1 MLSNRLFRAALVVS
15 LVTLHLTSF
24 SQKLLANWQ
33 NLDLSK
39 DSVYGVGTNRAY
51 EELLKGKTSTS
62 VIVAVIDDGTD
73 INHEDLK
80 AHIWKNK
87 NEKMGNSVDDDKNG
101 YIDDVNGWNFL
112 GNKIQS
118 YEIDNY
124 EVTRLVRTYQSFF
137 KYPSDIKNNPDEYTN
152 YQKAL
157 SIYESRK
164 KEYET
169 IDKRLNSSLAYFE
182 SLQKKLNRDSL
193 TIKDLQETPS
203 ADSLIT
209 ITTTRLITN
218 LQRGIAYSKAIA
230 DMKKMIESNK
240 SHLQYH
246 INLQY
251 DPRLLVGDDDANIND
266 RNYGNRTV
274 VSEGDHGT
282 HVSGIIGAVRNN
294 DKGIDGIADNVQ
306 LMILRVV
313 PNGDER
319 DKDIALA
326 IRYAVDNG
334 ARVINMSF
342 GKPLSYKKEF
352 IDDAVQYAIS
362 KNVLLVHA
370 AGNESLDLDVEQR
383 FPNPNYKKTKG
394 NAWKNWIDVGASN
407 GDGNPGTFSNY
418 GKKYVD
424 LFAPGVKIN
433 STILNN
439 EYAPK
444 NGTSMAAP
452 VVAGVAALIIS
463 YYPSITAP
471 QLKVLL
477 MKTVY
482 KPTQQ
487 VKKPGAPDTTVLYS
501 DLCKSA
507 GIVNVYNA
515 LKLADKKYGK

>member
-1 MLSNRLFRAALVVS
+1 MYSNRLLRAAFILTFVA
-15 LVTLHLTSF
+15 LHLTSF
-24 SQKLLANWQ
+24 SQKLPANWQ
-33 NLDLSK
+33 NLDLAY
-39 DSVYGVGTNRAY
+39 DSVYGVSANKAY
-51 EELLKGKTSTS
+51 TELLKGKTSTT

-87 NEKMGNSVDDDKNG
+87 NEKMGNSTDDDKNG

-112 GNKIQS
+112 GNKMQS

-137 KYPSDIKNNPDEYTN
+137 KYPSDIKNNPSEYED
-152 YQKAL
+152 YQKAI
-157 SIYESRK
+157 SIYESKK

-169 IDKRLNSSLAYFE
+169 LDKRLNSSITYFE

-193 TIKDLQETPS
+193 SIKDLQENPS
-203 ADSLIT
+203 SDSLIA
-209 ITTTRLITN
+209 ITTNRLIAN
-218 LQRGIAYSKAIA
+218 MQRGTAYAKAIA
-230 DMKKMIESNK
+230 DMKKTIESNK
-240 SHLQYH
+240 AHLDYH
-246 INLQY
+246 VNLQY
-251 DPRLLVGDDDANIND
+251 DPRILVGDDDANIND

-282 HVSGIIGAVRNN
+282 HVSGIIGAVRDNN
-294 DKGIDGIADNVQ
+294 KGIDGVADNVQ

-370 AGNESLDLDVEQR
+370 AGNESLDLDVEKR
-383 FPNPNYKKTKG
+383 FPNPNYKKTNG
-394 NAWKNWIDVGASN
+394 NAWSNWIDVGASAA
-407 GDGNPGTFSNY
+407 DGNPGTFSNY

-452 VVAGVAALIIS
+452 VVSGVAALILS
-463 YYPSITAP
+463 YYPNITAP
-471 QLKVLL
+471 QLKELL

-487 VKKPGAPDTTVLYS
+487 VKKPGAPETMISYS

-515 LKLADKKYGK
+515 LKLAKKKYGK